1 MKRSYFLM
9 AGFLAVLTLAVA
21 IPAHAVDPDTL
32 YVRYI
37 DGAVGLSEAGSPE
50 VMQAVVNTP
59 LVEGDT
65 VAAGPNGRA
74 ELFLKDGSMVRVG
87 NNSVMRIA
95 GVNDR
100 GAQFTVQQGTAYVV
114 SRGSREVPIFL
125 NTPLTALDISSPS
138 VVRIDVYS
146 NGMNEISVLKGGIY
160 ASQRSG
166 RMLVRQ
172 GERLVLKADGSMPVV
187 AALRAPDEWL
197 RWNTDRDAMA
207 LANTGSGDSYAYLPD
222 ELRTYSSDLDANGQW
237 IYTPEYDYVW
247 VPTVIV
253 AGAWSPYRYG
263 RWSWI
268 GGSYVWIGYEPWGW
282 VPYHYGRWVNYGR
295 AGWCWVPPRH
305 RDVRWEP
312 AQVAWVHSSRQIGW
326 VPLAPG
332 EHYDRRTAPVVHQAT
347 ALNVPYNNVTIERSA
362 AAARAS
368 YRNASV
374 ANSMVTVERDRVL
387 GQRTM
392 NVAGANKG
400 APALTRVSLAANVTP
415 ARTTLSTAGL
425 GAASPSRPSVA
436 PLRMSGTGSKD
447 ITGTGTNTPLAPVS
461 RPEVATRQLTGMSLG
476 SRVENARNPALGAA
490 RSDPVKANAPGA
502 QKGPAP
508 AHAPTVTPLRER
520 IQAVNSPAVTP
531 GTKSDSEPKGP
542 KNEMNAPRTAFTS
555 PAPATPVR
563 KPETNQAAAR
573 TSPAREPVPAV
584 RANSVSPA
592 PSANR
597 AARPAFAG
605 KQPSPVVS
613 VNVPRPSSTPT
624 VTRQAVVR
632 SEPARGPAPQ
642 VGRQARTAPSGPAR
656 IATPAPARTPAPQAA
671 APPGPAPAPAARN
684 DNKGG
689 QAKNNNRPHT

>member
-9 AGFLAVLTLAVA
+9 AGFIAVLVLGVA

-37 DGAVGLSEAGSPE
+37 EGAVSLSETGSPE

-59 LVEGDT
+59 LIEGDT

-100 GAQFTVQQGTAYVV
+100 GAQFIVQQGTAYVV

-187 AALRAPDEWL
+187 AALRAADEWL
-197 RWNTDRDAMA
+197 LWNTDRDATA
-207 LANTGSGDSYAYLPD
+207 LANTGSSGSYAYLPE

-253 AGAWSPYRYG
+253 AGGWSPYRYG
-263 RWSWI
+263 RWVWI

-332 EHYDRRTAPVVHQAT
+332 EHYDRRTAPVVRQAGT
-347 ALNVPYNNVTIERSA
+347 LNVPYNNVTTERSA

-374 ANSMVTVERDRVL
+374 ANSMVTVECDRML

-392 NVAGANKG
+392 NVTGAGKG
-400 APALTRVSLAANVTP
+400 APTLTKVSLPANIAP
-415 ARTTLSTAGL
+415 ARPTGGTAGP
-425 GAASPSRPSVA
+425 GAASPSRSSVA
-436 PLRMSGTGSKD
+436 PFRMSGTGSKD
-447 ITGTGTNTPLAPVS
+447 IAGTGTYTPPAPAS
-461 RPEVATRQLTGMSLG
+461 RPEVATRQPTGMSLG
-476 SRVENARNPALGAA
+476 SRIENARNPALGAA
-490 RSDPVKANAPGA
+490 QPVPVKANAPGA
-502 QKGPAP
+502 QKEP
-508 AHAPTVTPLRER
+508 APTVTPLRER
-520 IQAVNSPAVTP
+520 IQAVNFPAAKA
-531 GTKSDSEPKGP
+531 GTKSASEPKGP
-542 KNEMNAPRTAFTS
+542 KNEMNAPRSALTS

-563 KPETNQAAAR
+563 QPETNRVAAG
-573 TSPAREPVPAV
+573 TSPAREPVQAV
-584 RANSVSPA
+584 RANSVNPA
-592 PSANR
+592 PSANQ

-605 KQPSPVVS
+605 KQPFPVVS
-613 VNVPRPSSTPT
+613 VNVPQPSGTPA
-624 VTRQAVVR
+624 VARQVVVH

-642 VGRQARTAPSGPAR
+642 VARQAQTAPSGPAR
-656 IATPAPARTPAPQAA
+656 IATPSPARTPAPQAA
-671 APPGPAPAPAARN
+671 APSRPAPAPAAKN

-689 QAKNNNRPHT
+689 QAKNNNKPNA